1 MDVLKLLSGA
11 LVLLVVVW
19 TAGSTVEL
27 FLTTLSIGPNVVPA
41 AVTLGLLV
49 VVVLAAVGVGARNR
63 RWLENPRSYW

>member
-27 FLTTLSIGPNVVPA
+27 FLTTLSIGSNVVPA

-49 VVVLAAVGVGARNR
+49 VVVLAAVGVGTRNR